1 MKMFVTPNFVQHNR
15 LIRLVMLLIVVG
27 LSIFLYT
34 SYYANQTMERFP
46 TSQRFHMPSLI
57 SVSSILEAEAS
68 ASAAGTGNA
77 IDDDNTFQSNG
88 INDKTG
94 IDSSNSNNNNNGLVQ
109 PAESAS
115 IDTSND
121 SQIRQQLLG
130 NNLNDNLSN
139 SVAQFN
145 VNNIVQQTNL
155 PGEFLLLFF
164 LVQSYSIPYSIHH
177 ISFICVVLHTQ
188 FAFRRSETFT
198 KHFAYFHCHIPG
210 DGSNSSDLPSSS
222 SLSLPASIAAAAIN
236 QPKNLLNNSNESHRF

>member
-15 LIRLVMLLIVVG
+15 LIRLVMLLIIVG

-57 SVSSILEAEAS
+57 SVSSMLEAEAS
-68 ASAAGTGNA
+68 ASAGTGNA
-77 IDDDNTFQSNG
+77 IDDDNTFQNNG

-94 IDSSNSNNNNNGLVQ
+94 IDSNSNNNKLVQ
-109 PAESAS
+109 PADSAV

-130 NNLNDNLSN
+130 NNLIDNLSN

-155 PGEFLLLFF
+155 PGELTTL
-164 LVQSYSIPYSIHH
+164 Y
-177 ISFICVVLHTQ
+177 
-188 FAFRRSETFT
+188 A
-198 KHFAYFHCHIPG
+198 
-210 DGSNSSDLPSSS
+210 
-222 SLSLPASIAAAAIN
+222 
-236 QPKNLLNNSNESHRF
+236 

>member
-15 LIRLVMLLIVVG
+15 LIRLVMLLIIVG

-57 SVSSILEAEAS
+57 SVSSILEAESSAS
-68 ASAAGTGNA
+68 ASASAGAGTGNA

-88 INDKTG
+88 INDKAG
-94 IDSSNSNNNNNGLVQ
+94 IDSNSNSNNNGLVQ

-130 NNLNDNLSN
+130 NNLNDILSN

-155 PGEFLLLFF
+155 PGECNTL
-164 LVQSYSIPYSIHH
+164 IHNYP
-177 ISFICVVLHTQ
+177 
-188 FAFRRSETFT
+188 FRIR
-198 KHFAYFHCHIPG
+198 
-210 DGSNSSDLPSSS
+210 
-222 SLSLPASIAAAAIN
+222 LSLFITFVVRYTFLFGRCKTSTFCLFSLPIS
-236 QPKNLLNNSNESHRF
+236 R

>member
-15 LIRLVMLLIVVG
+15 LIRLVMLLIIVG

-68 ASAAGTGNA
+68 ASAGTGNA
-77 IDDDNTFQSNG
+77 IDDDNTFQSNA
-88 INDKTG
+88 INDKTD
-94 IDSSNSNNNNNGLVQ
+94 IDSNNNGLVQ

-139 SVAQFN
+139 SVAQFS

-155 PGEFLLLFF
+155 PGECNAHFIIN
-164 LVQSYSIPYSIHH
+164 SIS
-177 ISFICVVLHTQ
+177 
-188 FAFRRSETFT
+188 
-198 KHFAYFHCHIPG
+198 
-210 DGSNSSDLPSSS
+210 
-222 SLSLPASIAAAAIN
+222 
-236 QPKNLLNNSNESHRF
+236 

>member
-1 MKMFVTPNFVQHNR
+1 MFVTPNFVQHNR
-15 LIRLVMLLIVVG
+15 LIRLVMLLIIVG

-68 ASAAGTGNA
+68 ASAGTGNA
-77 IDDDNTFQSNG
+77 IDDDNTFQNNA

-94 IDSSNSNNNNNGLVQ
+94 IDSNSINSNNNQNGLVQ

-155 PGEFLLLFF
+155 PGEFFH
-164 LVQSYSIPYSIHH
+164 SI
-177 ISFICVVLHTQ
+177 
-188 FAFRRSETFT
+188 
-198 KHFAYFHCHIPG
+198 
-210 DGSNSSDLPSSS
+210 
-222 SLSLPASIAAAAIN
+222 LS
-236 QPKNLLNNSNESHRF
+236 